1 MPCFLGR
8 IAPRAGGG
16 ARGASRRRRVSPG
29 VARRL
34 LEGSLLIRPVKYVVS
49 EAHVRQNIVNLHI
62 SQGVPRG
69 VPDGPM

>member
-1 MPCFLGR
+1 MPCVLGR

-16 ARGASRRRRVSPG
+16 ARVTSRRRRESSG

-49 EAHVRQNIVNLHI
+49 EAQVRQNVVNLHI
-62 SQGVPRG
+62 SQGGPRG
-69 VPDGPM
+69 TPEDPM